1 MSVSINTALEK
12 MLKQIK
18 ISNIVHQWQAV
29 TRWDAIVGEPIAKH
43 AKAVKVAYGK
53 LYVAVDSPA
62 WRNELLFQ
70 KQELLDRV
78 NSHLTDAKIK
88 EIILR

>member
-1 MSVSINTALEK
+1 MSVSIGAALEK
-12 MLKQIK
+12 MLERMK
-18 ISNIVHQWQAV
+18 IGNTVHQWQAV
-29 TRWDAIVGEPIAKH
+29 ARWDTIVGEPIAKH
-43 AKAVKVAYGK
+43 AKAIKVAYGK
-53 LYVAVDSPA
+53 LYIAVDSPA

-78 NSHLTDAKIK
+78 NSHLTNSKIK